1 MLLQTLAS
9 LDQARA
15 LPQVQASTSTA
26 TSNPDI
32 LKPHPTETEAKPKA
46 QSWSHRLEARMP
58 SKLKAAA
65 ATLKSSNMISLG
77 TGRPNPKYFPW
88 DSLIAHGKRHKGD
101 GAFGDD
107 TTPASCSAGDKDF
120 DLAKALNYGDAAG
133 HAQLIRFVTEHVD
146 LIHKPQYEDWRT
158 CLTCGT
164 TSALDIIFRMFVKP
178 GDSVLFESLTYPPT
192 IEIAEAQKFNP
203 VGITMGTEGLIPAE
217 LDRVL
222 STWDE
227 VRGPKPFVLYTIPS
241 GHNPT
246 GVTQSTER
254 RKAIY
259 EVAEKHDLL
268 IIEDDPYFY
277 LQLEN
282 DSNAQLSAEKY
293 LETLPTSYL
302 SLDRTGRVIRL
313 DSTSKILAPGLR
325 IGWLTASAE
334 IVRIFVANTEISS
347 AFPAGPSQVMMYK
360 LLAESWGHRGFFDW
374 LSHISL
380 EYSRRRDILVE
391 ACKKHLPQD
400 VCHWTVPTFGMFLL
414 VRLDVSKHPAVKPL
428 ESLES
433 ATILEIE
440 DRIYKKSSVNGV
452 LVTKGSWFAAETENV
467 REASLRLTFV
477 AAPETA
483 LETAVE
489 AFGRT
494 VQGEF
499 ERA

>member
-1 MLLQTLAS
+1 MLLQTLSS

-26 TSNPDI
+26 ASNPDI
-32 LKPHPTETEAKPKA
+32 LKPHATETEANPKA
-46 QSWSHRLEARMP
+46 QSWSHRLDARMP

-65 ATLKSSNMISLG
+65 ATLKTSSMISLG

-88 DSLIAHGKRHKGD
+88 DSLIAHGKRHQGD

-120 DLAKALNYGDAAG
+120 DLSKALNYGDAAG

-164 TSALDIIFRMFVKP
+164 TSALDIVFRMFVKP

-192 IEIAEAQKFNP
+192 IEIAEAQK
-203 VGITMGTEGLIPAE
+203 
-217 LDRVL
+217 VL
-222 STWDE
+222 SNWDE
-227 VRGPKPFVLYTIPS
+227 ARGPKPFVLYTIPS

-254 RKAIY
+254 REAIY

-282 DSNAQLSAEKY
+282 GSSTQLSAEKY
-293 LETLPTSYL
+293 LENLPTSYL
-302 SLDRTGRVIRL
+302 SLDRSGRVIRL

-391 ACKKHLPQD
+391 ACEKHLPPD
-400 VCHWTVPTFGMFLL
+400 VCDWNVPKFGMFLL
-414 VRLDVSKHPAVKPL
+414 VRLDVSKHPAVRSS
-428 ESLES
+428 ESLETD
-433 ATILEIE
+433 TILNIE

-452 LVTKGSWFAAETENV
+452 LVTKGSWFAAKTENV

-477 AAPETA
+477 AAPEAA

-499 ERA
+499 KKA